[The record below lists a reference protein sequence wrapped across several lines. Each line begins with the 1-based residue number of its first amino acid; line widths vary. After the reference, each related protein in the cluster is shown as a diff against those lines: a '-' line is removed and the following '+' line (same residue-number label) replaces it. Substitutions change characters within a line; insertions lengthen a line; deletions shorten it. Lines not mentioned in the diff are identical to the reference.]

1 MRRGL
6 TVLGL
11 ALLLGVPAL
20 ACAHDGHIATAQ
32 LRKTSEGWRYEFMA
46 PQHALEEGLESWRR
60 GRAAPDWAS
69 EGAAFR
75 EAMVAFLKE
84 SLSLTV
90 TPAPGAPARVRLG
103 AGRFKLGSHQSYFDF
118 AVEGMPLEPQEVTL
132 RIATLA
138 QRPGQTV
145 LLRLIDGD
153 RTERFV
159 LTEENDFAM
168 TDRAF
173 FSP

>member
-1 MRRGL
+1 
-6 TVLGL
+6 
-11 ALLLGVPAL
+11 
-20 ACAHDGHIATAQ
+20 
-32 LRKTSEGWRYEFMA
+32 
-46 PQHALEEGLESWRR
+46 
-60 GRAAPDWAS
+60 
-69 EGAAFR
+69 
-75 EAMVAFLKE
+75 MVAFLKE

-118 AVEGMPLEPQEVTL
+118 AVEGMPREPRGVAL

-159 LTEENDFAM
+159 LTKENDFAM
-168 TDRAF
+168 ADRAF

>member
-6 TVLGL
+6 AVLGM
-11 ALLLGVPAL
+11 ALVLGFPVL

-32 LRKTSEGWRYEFMA
+32 LRRTSEGWRYEFMA
-46 PQHALEEGLESWRR
+46 PQHALEEGLESWRK
-60 GRAAPDWAS
+60 GQAAPARAS

-90 TPAPGAPARVRLG
+90 TPAPGAPARVHLG

-118 AVEGMPLEPQEVTL
+118 ALEGMPSSPALVTV

-159 LTEENDFAM
+159 LTAENDFAV

>member
-1 MRRGL
+1 
-6 TVLGL
+6 
-11 ALLLGVPAL
+11 
-20 ACAHDGHIATAQ
+20 
-32 LRKTSEGWRYEFMA
+32 
-46 PQHALEEGLESWRR
+46 
-60 GRAAPDWAS
+60 
-69 EGAAFR
+69 
-75 EAMVAFLKE
+75 
-84 SLSLTV
+84 
-90 TPAPGAPARVRLG
+90 
-103 AGRFKLGSHQSYFDF
+103 
-118 AVEGMPLEPQEVTL
+118 MPREPQEVTL